1 MPSEA
6 IRCNGGMVDD
16 DAALARTIIDG
27 NSYMVLGTAD
37 AGGSAWASPV
47 WFATDDGRD
56 FYWVSSPQ
64 ARHSR
69 NLAVRPQLGIVI
81 FDSTVPPGDGQAVY
95 MSATAAELT
104 GDDIDTGIDVFARG
118 AVAAGLAA
126 WTRENVVPPAR
137 HRIYRAVA
145 SEHFVLDEHDERV
158 PVTLAPR

>member
-1 MPSEA
+1 MADNAA
-6 IRCNGGMVDD
+6 I
-16 DAALARTIIDG
+16 ARTIIDG

-37 AGGSAWASPV
+37 RSGSAWASPV
-47 WFATDDGRD
+47 WFATEDCRD
-56 FYWVSSPQ
+56 FYWVSSPH

-104 GDDIDTGIDVFARG
+104 GDDVDAGIRVFARG
-118 AVAAGLAA
+118 SAAAGLAT
-126 WTRENVVPPAR
+126 WTREDVVPPAR

-145 SEHFVLDEHDERV
+145 SEHFVLDEHDARV
-158 PVTLAPR
+158 PVTLGPG

>member
-1 MPSEA
+1 
-6 IRCNGGMVDD
+6 MVDD
-16 DAALARTIIDG
+16 DATLARTIIDG
-27 NSYMVLGTAD
+27 NSYSYMVLGTAD

-64 ARHSR
+64 ARHAR

-81 FDSTVPPGDGQAVY
+81 FDSTVPPGDGKAVY
-95 MSATAAELT
+95 MSATAADLT
-104 GDDIDTGIDVFARG
+104 GDDIDAGMDVFARG
-118 AVAAGLAA
+118 ALAAGLAT

-137 HRIYRAVA
+137 HRIDRAVA

-158 PVTLAPR
+158 PVTLAPH